1 MPKRAIASACTI
13 DISFSCSNCGQPLV
27 VERAGAGTFI
37 NCPSC
42 SKEIHIPTLAEMDP
56 HVEEL
61 LETWRN
67 HARNSAREL
76 KRTREHLT
84 RAQKE
89 LRKREECLAEALE
102 QLHVQSTAKDIAQD
116 SLKSAAA
123 KIDWLTAE
131 LTAKSEAVGRI
142 SEQLRITKAESENL
156 QRA

>member
-1 MPKRAIASACTI
+1 MPKPAVASECAI

-37 NCPSC
+37 DCPGC
-42 SKEIHIPTLAEMDP
+42 LKGIQIPTLAELDP
-56 HVEEL
+56 HVDEL

-67 HARNSAREL
+67 HERNSAREL

-89 LRKREECLAEALE
+89 LRKREECLAEALD
-102 QLHVQSTAKDIAQD
+102 QLHAQSAAHNVTKD

-123 KIDWLTAE
+123 KIDWLTGE
-131 LTAKSEAVGRI
+131 LAAKSEDVGRI
-142 SEQLRITKAESENL
+142 SEQLKIARAESGNL
-156 QRA
+156 Q